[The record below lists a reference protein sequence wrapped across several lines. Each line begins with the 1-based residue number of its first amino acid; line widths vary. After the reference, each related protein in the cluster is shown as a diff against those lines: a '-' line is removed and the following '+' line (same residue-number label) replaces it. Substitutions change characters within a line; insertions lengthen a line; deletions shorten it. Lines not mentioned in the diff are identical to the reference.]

1 MPPILALP
9 KRFALMAVPLA
20 VLAAFAIV
28 PQVHGQQGVGEFES
42 SDEVRAAIERAQRA
56 STRAEKRARSLERA
70 AGQAEQ
76 EAEKVARQSAAL
88 AARTA
93 YAHAPRNG
101 GAAGRW
107 RLRICVA

>member
-42 SDEVRAAIERAQRA
+42 SDEVRAAVSSGEYADLLPPPDSQSRRLLDDIAVVNRQVEEQ
-56 STRAEKRARSLERA
+56 ARLGRGLGAMLQA
-70 AGQAEQ
+70 AI
-76 EAEKVARQSAAL
+76 
-88 AARTA
+88 
-93 YAHAPRNG
+93 P
-101 GAAGRW
+101 
-107 RLRICVA
+107 